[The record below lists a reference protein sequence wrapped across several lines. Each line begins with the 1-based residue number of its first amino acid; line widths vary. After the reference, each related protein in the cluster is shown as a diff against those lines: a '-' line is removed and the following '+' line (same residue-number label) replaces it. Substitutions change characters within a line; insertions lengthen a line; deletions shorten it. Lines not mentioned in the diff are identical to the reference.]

1 VTGTEWLLLAAVIL
15 VPLILAVMVT
25 KWTLDQALKRS
36 RKNRDRRARGTSSDS
51 PGSSSSGRAGSLD
64 RLTDLLC

>member
-1 VTGTEWLLLAAVIL
+1 VTGTEWLLLIVVIL

-36 RKNRDRRARGTSSDS
+36 RKNRDPRPPGERVQTPLAS
-51 PGSSSSGRAGSLD
+51 PVSEEQVPT
-64 RLTDLLC
+64 TD

>member
-36 RKNRDRRARGTSSDS
+36 RKNRDRRPPEERVQTPLAAAVPDEQVRSID
-51 PGSSSSGRAGSLD
+51 
-64 RLTDLLC
+64 